1 MGPWSRPWSL
11 TAGEQLAGPTSPRL
25 PPLTFTSWDAS
36 RTGDRGGRER
46 DGQSTD
52 PRAPCANSG
61 PGAESRGKRAAD
73 TLGRVLCPPTPHA
86 EGTKLASPAWVTG
99 NVTFSLGRSHVL
111 ILRTSLIDPP
121 SPISMSRF
129 SDDPSFPARN
139 EGGPEAQAAAETH
152 PAGGQS
158 PSRPGGGC
166 HRLEVVGWGEPR
178 CHVLV
183 RVCPAGATA

>member
-1 MGPWSRPWSL
+1 MCR
-11 TAGEQLAGPTSPRL
+11 Q
-25 PPLTFTSWDAS
+25 
-36 RTGDRGGRER
+36 GRER

-61 PGAESRGKRAAD
+61 PESESRGKRAAD

-139 EGGPEAQAAAETH
+139 EGGPEVQAAAETH
-152 PAGGQS
+152 PAGGQR